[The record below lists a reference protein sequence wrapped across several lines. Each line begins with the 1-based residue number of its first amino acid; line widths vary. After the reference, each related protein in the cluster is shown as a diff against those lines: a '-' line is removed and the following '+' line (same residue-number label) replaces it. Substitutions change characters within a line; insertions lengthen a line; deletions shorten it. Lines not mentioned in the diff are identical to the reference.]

1 MNVQRSTSGA
11 KVAVGYVRVSTQEQV
26 SEGVSLDAQRDRLT
40 SYCKFNGIK
49 LIDIKADEGLS
60 GGTLERP
67 GLQAA
72 LAMLRRGTV
81 NTLIV
86 VKLDRLSRSLRD
98 VCALVE
104 DYFGNERF
112 HLLSLCGMANTHS
125 AAGRM
130 MLMNLANYAQFEREM
145 ISERTRD
152 ALRHLKSQG
161 VRLGPAPYGY
171 ALSDDTDAH
180 GRRLLQPI
188 PNEQE
193 VVQRIKNLRTEGH
206 SFVEIAGLLNAEG
219 IPARRNGVWRANRV
233 WIILQREGM
242 HIARRNRP
250 HIPRRYDP
258 EAATEIAQKLRME
271 GLSLAQIGKRLWK
284 EKMTP
289 QRGGKWH
296 PAQVAKLLEQNTDR
310 QSAARRACELRA
322 EGMTLKEIGVRL
334 TMEGFSREDGRVWYP
349 ALVRTLIASASSLAE
364 TLDAD
369 CDQLVD
375 S

>member
-1 MNVQRSTSGA
+1 MNVQRSTNGT

-26 SEGVSLDAQRDRLT
+26 SEGVSLDAQRDKLKA
-40 SYCKFNGIK
+40 YCKFNHIK

-152 ALRHLKSQG
+152 ALRHMKSQG

-219 IPARRNGVWRANRV
+219 IAAQRNGVWRANRV

-258 EAATEIAQKLRME
+258 ESATELAQKLRMD

-284 EKMTP
+284 EKLTP

-349 ALVRTLIASASSLAE
+349 ALVRTLIGSAEADSSAE
-364 TLDAD
+364 
-369 CDQLVD
+369 C
-375 S
+375 

>member
-1 MNVQRSTSGA
+1 
-11 KVAVGYVRVSTQEQV
+11 
-26 SEGVSLDAQRDRLT
+26 
-40 SYCKFNGIK
+40 
-49 LIDIKADEGLS
+49 
-60 GGTLERP
+60 
-67 GLQAA
+67 
-72 LAMLRRGTV
+72 
-81 NTLIV
+81 
-86 VKLDRLSRSLRD
+86 
-98 VCALVE
+98 
-104 DYFGNERF
+104 
-112 HLLSLCGMANTHS
+112 
-125 AAGRM
+125 
-130 MLMNLANYAQFEREM
+130 MNLANYAQFEREM

-206 SFVEIAGLLNAEG
+206 SFAEIAGLLNAEG
-219 IPARRNGVWRANRV
+219 IAARRNGTWRANRV
-233 WIILQREGM
+233 WIMLQREGM

-271 GLSLAQIGKRLWK
+271 GVSLEQIGKRLWK
-284 EKMTP
+284 EKLTP

-334 TMEGFSREDGRVWYP
+334 TMEGFAREDGRVWYP
-349 ALVRTLIASASSLAE
+349 SLVRTLLLHSEQEFENSQ
-364 TLDAD
+364 TDK
-369 CDQLVD
+369 QN
-375 S
+375 